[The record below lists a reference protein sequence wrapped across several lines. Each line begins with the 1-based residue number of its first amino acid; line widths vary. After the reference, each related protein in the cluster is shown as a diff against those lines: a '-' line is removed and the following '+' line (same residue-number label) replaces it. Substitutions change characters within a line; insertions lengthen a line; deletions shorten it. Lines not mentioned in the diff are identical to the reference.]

1 MRKTNLLNPLRII
14 ETLDILEK
22 KISDRF
28 PDSGLR
34 AVCSQLLE
42 IAHKTKNNIDY
53 VSKPNI
59 LLRLF
64 AGCVILFG
72 FIGII
77 YSLTIVK
84 IDTEDTSLHHYL
96 ALSEGIFNN
105 LILISGALFFLVT
118 IESKIKRKRSLQS
131 LHELRVICHVI
142 DMHQLNKDPY
152 IFVNKQKTTHS
163 PKRNYTKFELQRY
176 LDYCSETSALVAKVA
191 ALYAQSIPDEIV
203 ISSVNEIEVLTTGL
217 SRKVWQKIRVLQDI

>member
-1 MRKTNLLNPLRII
+1 MSDKTRLDPNKII
-14 ETLDILEK
+14 ETVDLLEK
-22 KISDRF
+22 RISDRF

-34 AVCSQLLE
+34 KVCSQLLG
-42 IAHKTKNNIDY
+42 IAHKTKDNIDY

-59 LLRLF
+59 FLRLF
-64 AGCVILFG
+64 AGLLIMFG
-72 FIGII
+72 FIGIV
-77 YSLTIVK
+77 YSLTIVD
-84 IDTEDTSLHHYL
+84 IDTKDRSLEHYL
-96 ALSEGIFNN
+96 ILSEGIFNN

-152 IFVNKQKTTHS
+152 IFVNEQKTAHS

-176 LDYCSETSALVAKVA
+176 LDYCSESSSLVAKIA
-191 ALYAQSIPDEIV
+191 ALYAQSIQDEVV
-203 ISSVNEIEVLTTGL
+203 ISSVNEIETLTTGL
-217 SRKVWQKIRVLQDI
+217 SRKVWQKIRVLQNM